1 MTHINLIEKLKK
13 LQPLLTEK
21 KIDEFWHTW
30 TWIEIGEEWY
40 L

>member
-21 KIDEFWHTW
+21 KDEFWHTW
-30 TWIEIGEEWY
+30 TWIEIREEWY